1 MLIRFAALAVG
12 AECWHTM
19 CNETNGLGVEEYEQ
33 EHGMNRDVQQLQ
45 PGTNVY
51 GSDNEKVGDLA
62 EVGANYLLVR
72 KGFLF
77 VKDRYIP
84 FSAISRVD
92 TDGVYLNVTKD
103 QIDSQSWEQAP
114 AHDSTTFAGTMSTA
128 ATDTSNYATDTTS
141 TANANSTH
149 THTTSAPTSSEAKVP
164 IIEEELRVGKR
175 EVDSGGVRVNTRVEE
190 VPVQEQVTVRE
201 ETVDVHRRPV
211 NREVTSADVANLQE
225 GSFEVRERDE
235 EVVVD
240 KQARVVEEVH
250 IKKNV
255 EDRTETVQDTVR
267 RTDVDV
273 QQVGGQTRTTDYS
286 DTSGTGTTPR
296 TGSEEGIV
304 ERTLG
309 NANNVIERNTGLDT
323 DRSGAAG
330 DRDPGNN
337 Y

>member
-1 MLIRFAALAVG
+1 
-12 AECWHTM
+12 
-19 CNETNGLGVEEYEQ
+19 
-33 EHGMNRDVQQLQ
+33 MNRDVQQLQ

-51 GSDNEKVGDLA
+51 GSDNEKIGDVA
-62 EVGANYLLVR
+62 EVGANYLLVQ

-84 FSAISRVD
+84 FSAVSRVAA
-92 TDGVYLNVTKD
+92 DGVYLNITKD
-103 QIDSQSWEQAP
+103 QIDSQGWDQVP
-114 AHDSTTFAGTMSTA
+114 ADDSTTYAGTMSTA
-128 ATDTSNYATDTTS
+128 ATDTTSYATDTAS
-141 TANANSTH
+141 TTNLSSAQAR
-149 THTTSAPTSSEAKVP
+149 TTSAPTSSEAKIPVV
-164 IIEEELRVGKR
+164 EEELRVGKR
-175 EVDSGGVRVNTRVEE
+175 EVEGGGVRVNTRVEE
-190 VPVQEQVTVRE
+190 VPVNEQVTVRE

-211 NREVTSADVANLQE
+211 NRDVTDADLANLQQ

-273 QQVGGQTRTTDYS
+273 EQVGGHTHTTGYS
-286 DTSGTGTTPR
+286 DTSGTGTTAR

-309 NANNVIERNTGLDT
+309 NANNALERNTGLDT
-323 DRSGAAG
+323 DRSGDVG
-330 DRDPGNN
+330 DRDPRNN